1 MPRPAS
7 TPAAKP
13 AGRPRVIRSRPDLSM
28 EAGLGRGRLVC
39 GIDEVG
45 RGPLAGPV
53 VAAAVI
59 LPAGGLPP
67 EIAAGID
74 DSKALSRRIR
84 EEVEPAIR
92 AHALAFAIA
101 EASVEEIDRL
111 NIHKAT
117 LLAMRRA
124 FEALPGPAPEVAL
137 VDGKFAPD
145 LPCEAHPLIKGDG
158 RSLSIAA
165 ASILAKVARD
175 REMLRLSTL
184 HPHYGWERNAGYPT
198 AEHLA
203 ALQRFGVT
211 PHHRVSF
218 APVAAQK
225 AISG

>member
-1 MPRPAS
+1 MPKP
-7 TPAAKP
+7 PAKP
-13 AGRPRVIRSRPDLSM
+13 KVPPQRPDLSN
-28 EAGLGRGRLVC
+28 ERDLGRGRVVC

-53 VAAAVI
+53 VAAAVV
-59 LPAGGLPP
+59 LPPDGLPP
-67 EIAAGID
+67 ALAAAIN
-74 DSKALSRRIR
+74 DSKAVSRRLR

-92 AHALAFAIA
+92 EHALAWAIA
-101 EASVEEIDRL
+101 EASVAEIDDI

-117 LLAMRRA
+117 LLAMSRA
-124 FEALPGPAPEVAL
+124 YAALSGPAPEVAL
-137 VDGKFAPD
+137 IDGKFAPA

-198 AEHLA
+198 PEHLEG
-203 ALQRFGVT
+203 LRRFGIT

-218 APVAAQK
+218 APVRQQK
-225 AISG
+225 ALST